1 MTILEKD
8 CQRPGTK
15 QNGGL
20 KIGVSMVTT
29 KALVTN
35 ERQQPRVVRTRRQ
48 RIEMG
53 AKDKAVDEAVLLTV
67 DRYTHT
73 SFFSCTFTHNRAT
86 QRVCVRASFH
96 LHVIHDVCLSVRC
109 LSLCVC
115 PSPVSLRRLPL
126 LFHSTCTLTST
137 SSQMSTASRELTTAP
152 SHNDFELLD
161 ARIALALNKII
172 QNTRFK
178 KKVSLEEM
186 KAHKEDR

>member
-1 MTILEKD
+1 MHF
-8 CQRPGTK
+8 
-15 QNGGL
+15 
-20 KIGVSMVTT
+20 
-29 KALVTN
+29 
-35 ERQQPRVVRTRRQ
+35 
-48 RIEMG
+48 
-53 AKDKAVDEAVLLTV
+53 
-67 DRYTHT
+67 HT
-73 SFFSCTFTHNRAT
+73 QSDVHITLHGSRRAT

-161 ARIALALNKII
+161 ARISSALNKII

-186 KAHKEDR
+186 KAHKEDTSSEEDFGSLGPTILSRSMRTYLQLFFDMMIFRNSIKNGTKFCCR